1 MISYKTMS
9 LGRPS
14 FLVAKR
20 HAAPGGSETT
30 CKSRTPRVRRGLSK
44 LERRTALDF
53 AQKHIEMMRLHG
65 VIDFGGILKVV
76 EQASGDFWTQ
86 GEESKV
92 VRFELLGSEPGA
104 QGRIVLAAAE
114 PVFRIASESLD
125 FRVSFSNPSYS

>member
-1 MISYKTMS
+1 
-9 LGRPS
+9 
-14 FLVAKR
+14 
-20 HAAPGGSETT
+20 
-30 CKSRTPRVRRGLSK
+30 
-44 LERRTALDF
+44 
-53 AQKHIEMMRLHG
+53 MMRLHG

-86 GEESKV
+86 GKESKV

-125 FRVSFSNPSYS
+125 FRVSFSNPSRTRERG